1 MQKEVHAK
9 SGRMEHLISNIQE
22 QKINS
27 RVNCKSFATRGRKPQ
42 KQNQIIENHIII
54 CEIQNVSNTVKYIQT
69 NPKEINVTKSVN
81 NLENWTLDNEPM
93 SDEPLGKKQFA
104 LDQSK
109 NRWLSFKKK
118 IMKNIC
124 NIKIIQ
130 QNQTTKMDPSF
141 QQTVLM
147 KLI

>member
-1 MQKEVHAK
+1 M
-9 SGRMEHLISNIQE
+9 ISNNQE
-22 QKINS
+22 KKKNS
-27 RVNCKSFATRGRKPQ
+27 RVSCKSLVNRGRKPQ
-42 KQNQIIENHIII
+42 KRNQIIENHITI
-54 CEIQNVSNTVKYIQT
+54 CKIQNVSNTVKYIQT

-81 NLENWTLDNEPM
+81 NREYWTLDNERM
-93 SDEPLGKKQFA
+93 SDKPLGKTQFA

-118 IMKNIC
+118 IMKNVC